1 MFSQNVI
8 QDFLLS
14 LDNFLMVVVVDDI
27 IQQELRELVAKFKFI
42 QKLFYK
48 YEELFAKIGLKNE

>member
-1 MFSQNVI
+1 
-8 QDFLLS
+8 
-14 LDNFLMVVVVDDI
+14 MVVVVDDI